1 MRVRTV
7 YALVA
12 HHRTGSMTLNAAL
25 DNDSEVRAHPEI
37 LREDPDDCKSRTP
50 QAPPYREPEPG
61 DMVLDCLFDLAD
73 GWSRPTC
80 SGLKVSYTRPGHAR
94 RTISFRQQPQQVRS
108 RAGNNRVLARRCAGS
123 RWAAFLE
130 DGSGHCDYRK

>member
-25 DNDSEVRAHPEI
+25 DNDSEVRAHSEI
-37 LREDPDDCKSRTP
+37 LREDPDDCQSRTP

-61 DMVLDCLFDLAD
+61 DMILDRLFDLAD

-80 SGLKVSYTRPGHAR
+80 SGLKIFPPGPDMPGAP
-94 RTISFRQQPQQVRS
+94 SVFDSKLS
-108 RAGNNRVLARRCAGS
+108 RFALEPATNTVLARRCAGS

-130 DGSGHCDYRK
+130 DGSSHCDYRK